1 MGSTLSTIN
10 ILSNMALQ
18 QPSLDEAK
26 SKAYMNTISLST
38 SQMMEAMDDIVWSIN
53 PVNDNI
59 AKIVARMK
67 ETAGAILEP
76 KQIDYHFYVNPAV
89 ADLHLSM
96 DARREIFLIFKEAI
110 NNIVKYA
117 RASRVS
123 ITFNRQGL
131 TFCWRLKTMAS
142 GSNQNRQAL
151 LCGAMV

>member
-1 MGSTLSTIN
+1 
-10 ILSNMALQ
+10 
-18 QPSLDEAK
+18 
-26 SKAYMNTISLST
+26 MNTISLST

-123 ITFNRQGL
+123 ITFNRQGANL
-131 TFCWRLKTMAS
+131 LLAIEDNGIGFESESTGSAVRGNGLKTCKK
-142 GSNQNRQAL
+142 GP
-151 LCGAMV
+151 LC